1 MESALRVRSM
11 PFILNAYVI
20 ENMYWI
26 SLVIYIPNIYRMK
39 SNYNIDKLAST
50 CLFGL
55 QYKESADV

>member
-1 MESALRVRSM
+1 M